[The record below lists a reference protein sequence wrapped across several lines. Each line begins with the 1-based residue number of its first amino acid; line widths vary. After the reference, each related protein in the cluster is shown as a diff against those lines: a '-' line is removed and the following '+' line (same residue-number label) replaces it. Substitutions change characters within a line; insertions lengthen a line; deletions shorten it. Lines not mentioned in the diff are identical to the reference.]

1 MEREQIVIRRLGS
14 WGATVVTM
22 ISVTTV
28 VLLVTGWGSAVAA
41 NVNSVFVSN
50 TPANPVPVRQQ
61 GIAEVRVTNGTPV
74 PVKETNTDGNGN
86 VKVHEQGA
94 AKVSQSGTWN
104 VGITGTPTVKS
115 GDVATVLGQSGGCI
129 TVGPGQR
136 PTLNPN
142 NEDVSAYREVTLY
155 LQFCGGDFN
164 TDAQLVSATSDG
176 GSSLFAFDDLDSPGI
191 KVVKTYDPAPAELV
205 LELWNNSTTSATDI
219 EYTIVG
225 RTN

>member
-1 MEREQIVIRRLGS
+1 MRRLAT
-14 WGATVVTM
+14 WGATVATTV
-22 ISVTTV
+22 SVATV

-41 NVNSVFVSN
+41 NVNSVFVTN
-50 TPANPVPVRQQ
+50 QAANPVPVRPQ
-61 GIAEVRVTNGTPV
+61 GIAEVKVTNGTPLG
-74 PVKETNTDGNGN
+74 VKETNTDGNGN
-86 VKVHEQGA
+86 IKVHEQGT

-115 GDVATVLGQSGGCI
+115 GDVAGVLGESDGCI
-129 TVGPGQR
+129 AVGSGQR

-155 LQFCGGDFN
+155 LQFCGGEFN
-164 TDAQLVSATSDG
+164 TDTQLVSLTDD
-176 GSSLFAFDDLDSPGI
+176 GSSILFAFDNLDPQGAQ
-191 KVVKTYDPAPAELV
+191 VVKTYDPAPAKLV
-205 LELWNNSTTSATDI
+205 LQLWNNSTTSETDI

>member
-1 MEREQIVIRRLGS
+1 MSRFGRWCV
-14 WGATVVTM
+14 TVVTM
-22 ISVTTV
+22 VSVATV
-28 VLLVTGWGSAVAA
+28 ALLTTGWGSAVAA
-41 NVNSVFVSN
+41 NVGSVFVANS
-50 TPANPVPVRQQ
+50 PANPVPVRQQ
-61 GIAEVRVTNGTPV
+61 GIADVRVTNAEAM

-86 VKVHEQGA
+86 LKVHEQGT

-115 GDVATVLGQSGGCI
+115 GDVAAVLGQSGGCI
-129 TVGPGQR
+129 AVGSGQR
-136 PTLNPN
+136 PTLNPD
-142 NEDVSAYREVTLY
+142 NEDVSAYREVTVY

-164 TDAQLVSATSDG
+164 TDAELVSATSDG

-191 KVVKTYDPAPAELV
+191 KVVKTYDPAPAKLV
-205 LELWNNSTTSATDI
+205 LQLWNNSTTSETDI